1 MTNDNDIDK
10 TRPIEQLL
18 SELKDDIH
26 LSFDSIVAYAKD
38 ELSQESKTKVAS
50 HIMGCQKC
58 RQALDIAKKSIEAEE
73 ELDSL
78 DQSASTVP
86 MSADLKAKAILVARI
101 NSKRDEI
108 AEKIAKK
115 LLPERCWPR
124 ISFSITDIREDMAK
138 DGQVE
143 YETSDQPSELAIA
156 AFASGATASDENVYE
171 IIEQVVCFTNGLCD
185 LIIKTCNSLS
195 DIERQIPI
203 CIDKLTKHFGDIKF
217 DNETLDVIQ
226 EIIQN
231 CLKDNAK

>member
-38 ELSQESKTKVAS
+38 ELSQESKTKIAS

-58 RQALDIAKKSIEAEE
+58 RQTLDLAKKSIEAEK

-78 DQSASTVP
+78 DRSTPAVP
-86 MSADLKAKAILVARI
+86 MSADLKAKAILVARV

>member
-1 MTNDNDIDK
+1 MTSDNNIDK
-10 TRPIEQLL
+10 TWPLEQLL

-38 ELSQESKTKVAS
+38 KLSQESKAKIAS
-50 HIMGCQKC
+50 HIMNCQKC
-58 RQALDIAKKSIEAEE
+58 RQALDIAKKSIVAEE

-78 DQSASTVP
+78 DQSAPAAP

-115 LLPERCWPR
+115 MLPERCWPR
-124 ISFSITDIREDMAK
+124 ISFSITNIREDMAK

-171 IIEQVVCFTNGLCD
+171 IIEQVVCFADKLCD
-185 LIIKTCNSLS
+185 LLVKTCGNLS
-195 DIERQIPI
+195 NLKQQTQI
-203 CIDKLTKHFGDIKF
+203 CIDKLTKHFVDIKF
-217 DNETLDVIQ
+217 DNETLDIIQEVIQ
-226 EIIQN
+226 N
-231 CLKDNAK
+231 SLKDNAK

>member
-1 MTNDNDIDK
+1 MTNDNNIDK
-10 TRPIEQLL
+10 TRSLEQLL

-115 LLPERCWPR
+115 LLPERCWGR
-124 ISFSITDIREDMAK
+124 ISFSITNIREDMAK
-138 DGQVE
+138 EGQVE

-156 AFASGATASDENVYE
+156 AFASGAAVSDENIYE

-185 LIIKTCNSLS
+185 LLIKKCSGLGDLEKQLSLCCKQLLEQFS
-195 DIERQIPI
+195 IV
-203 CIDKLTKHFGDIKF
+203 KF
-217 DNETLDVIQ
+217 DEATLSVIQ
-226 EIIQN
+226 DIVKESIIGN
-231 CLKDNAK
+231 EV